1 LGLAGDTL
9 PHLRLVRAEPRG
21 TRHARGAGFGSSIH
35 GDRQA
40 HGNQLQQ
47 RAQALAAVH
56 VERRATL
63 GVDPKLVLVFELGG
77 SVSASALQAAGLTPL
92 GGTQGTAVV
101 AFADDPQLHAFL
113 ERLRA
118 YTSAGA
124 EAKYAPN
131 EGFVDVLNEVRAYGP
146 ADRLTPR
153 LKQRQSETPDGEL
166 DVQLDLWHP
175 GDTQL
180 AEAWIRETADAVTTA
195 RGTVVDVY
203 INHRSGLLLIRAHI
217 PASAVDELSQI
228 DEIALID
235 GVPRLPASRARARQ
249 ASIEELP
256 EVPAARADA
265 PLVGMIDSGVRS
277 AHPMLA
283 PAIQDAATLSEEFE
297 DGEDENGHGTRVAGL
312 LLHGQLEDALERG
325 LLPRPF
331 CRLLSVRVLG
341 PDNLF
346 PAGSV
351 WEAEIERAIRYCAA
365 QGVKVVNLSIGDD
378 DTIYRGAQSTPVA
391 ALIDQLAREL
401 KIVIVVP
408 TGNVQPAVYLDPSN
422 DDIDAYVDALLESPD
437 TQMLDPAPATSALTV
452 GALAPDALAG
462 TARSSSPA
470 TRRVLGND
478 GWPAPFSRR
487 GPGIDAA
494 VKPELS
500 ATGGSIAIDVEFG
513 QFIDDDALGVLST
526 SGGIV
531 ERLLDVDIGT
541 SFAVPL
547 VARVAVAV
555 VDRYPAFSANLV
567 RALTLLSAAEPPFAQ
582 ALAQLTPAKREK
594 IQLQTVGYG
603 EPRLTDAIG
612 STPHR
617 TILIADDE
625 IPVDT
630 TIVYDIPIPS
640 SFGASGG
647 AGGIDIALA
656 FDPETRARRLDYAAT
671 KMEFWLVRGMSAEEI
686 TDVFTKTELEELETL
701 EAAEEPESDERERVT
716 PSKLGRNLLRLS
728 PSGRVRSRG
737 ANQLGRI
744 RFGQRLRNEDGDTY
758 HLVVQC
764 RQVWPSAAPAGFRQS
779 FGLAVTLWRDEDRPP
794 IYEEL
799 RARAQVAV
807 EVPVEI
813 EVRR

>member
-1 LGLAGDTL
+1 
-9 PHLRLVRAEPRG
+9 
-21 TRHARGAGFGSSIH
+21 
-35 GDRQA
+35 
-40 HGNQLQQ
+40 
-47 RAQALAAVH
+47 
-56 VERRATL
+56 
-63 GVDPKLVLVFELGG
+63 VDPKLVLVFELAG
-77 SVSASALQAAGLTPL
+77 SVSASALRAAGLTPL

-113 ERLRA
+113 ERLHD
-118 YTSAGA
+118 YTAAGA
-124 EAKYAPN
+124 GADYAPN
-131 EGFVDVLNEVRAYGP
+131 EGFVDVLNEVRTYGP

-153 LKQRQSETPDGEL
+153 LKQRRSETPDGEL

-180 AEAWIRETADAVTTA
+180 AETWIRETADAVPA
-195 RGTVVDVY
+195 AGGTVVDRYV
-203 INHRSGLLLIRAHI
+203 NHRSGLLLMRARI
-217 PASAVDELSQI
+217 PATAVDELSHI

-235 GVPRLPASRARARQ
+235 GVPRLPASRARSRQ
-249 ASIEELP
+249 ASVDELP
-256 EVPAARADA
+256 GVPAALADA

-277 AHPMLA
+277 GHPMLA
-283 PAIQDAATLSEEFE
+283 PAIQDATTLSEEFD
-297 DGEDENGHGTRVAGL
+297 DGEDEHGHGTRVAGL
-312 LLHGQLEDALERG
+312 LLHGRLEDVLERG

-346 PAGSV
+346 PSASV
-351 WEAEIERAIRYCAA
+351 WEAEIERAIRYCAG
-365 QGVKVVNLSIGDD
+365 QGAKVINLSIGDD

-401 KIVIVVP
+401 NVVIVVP
-408 TGNVQPAVYLDPSN
+408 TGNVQPAVYIDPAN
-422 DDIDAYVDALLESPD
+422 DDVDAYVDALLDSPD
-437 TQMLDPAPATSALTV
+437 TQMLDPAPATTALTI
-452 GALAPDALAG
+452 GALAPEALAG
-462 TARSSSPA
+462 ATRSSSSA
-470 TRRVLGND
+470 TRRMLGNG

-500 ATGGSIAIDVEFG
+500 ATGGSMAIDVEFK
-513 QFIDDDALGVLST
+513 QFVDDDALGVLST

-547 VARVAVAV
+547 VARVAAGVVA
-555 VDRYPAFSANLV
+555 RYPGFSANLV
-567 RALTLLSAAEPPFAQ
+567 RALTLLSAAETPFAQ

-594 IQLQTVGYG
+594 VQLQTVGYG
-603 EPRLTDAIG
+603 QPRLTEAIG

-630 TIVYDIPIPS
+630 TMVYEIPIPS

-647 AGGIDIALA
+647 TRGIDIALA
-656 FDPETRARRLDYAAT
+656 FTPETRARRLDYAAT
-671 KMEFWLVRGMSAEEI
+671 KMEFWLVRGMGADEI
-686 TDVFTKTELEELETL
+686 TDVFTKTELEDLETI
-701 EAAEEPESDERERVT
+701 EASQEPESDEPGEEPEGDEPARVT
-716 PSKLGRNLLRLS
+716 PSKLGRSLIRLS

-744 RFGQRLRNEDGDTY
+744 RFGQRLRDDDGDTY

-764 RQVWPSAAPAGFRQS
+764 RQVWPSATSAGFRQS
-779 FGLAVTLWRDEDRPP
+779 FGLAVALWRDEDHPP

-799 RARAQVAV
+799 RARAEVSV
-807 EVPVEI
+807 EVPIEI